1 MSLATVL
8 RNIILYSSDASDCCA
23 NIRRPFLNVSL
34 LLHPFSNSGPTDK
47 ASRFANGC
55 IAHRVFPAAFSSRRN
70 VHWFLTFSATNPVPC
85 WGENFQT
92 RFSPCRASW
101 RCWNATFSPNS
112 FAELESNWPLLA
124 ACDVLFRDWIDS
136 IPVQSAFKEV
146 GGVWSN
152 VNNQSQLFCFK
163 SMATHWV
170 QIKSNCFCQLLCTN
184 MLFLKK
190 QLICVYI

>member
-92 RFSPCRASW
+92 RFSPRRASW

-146 GGVWSN
+146 GGGVKQRKQSISAFLFQINGNTLGSN
-152 VNNQSQLFCFK
+152 K
-163 SMATHWV
+163 
-170 QIKSNCFCQLLCTN
+170 IQLLLSVIVYQC
-184 MLFLKK
+184 FFFKK